1 MRILGNTYSISRILI
16 SQGKKV
22 FTTNKFDNRQFVLL
36 GSLLVSSMAFF
47 NAAHADEIAE
57 REQAA
62 KQVSQKFVKQLGGHL
77 KKEMKTNGP
86 VAAIKVC
93 KDIAPAIS
101 NQLSV
106 ENGWSVSRVSTKVRN
121 PSSGLPDQWESNVL
135 AEFEALAK
143 QGEKYSNMNK
153 STVVEENG
161 QSYYRFMKPI
171 AIKPV
176 CLSCHGGQNDIP
188 ETVQAELAKY
198 YPFDQAVNY
207 KAGDLRG
214 AISIKQPMSI
224 PLNKTF

>member
-1 MRILGNTYSISRILI
+1 MLIIYHEILI
-16 SQGKKV
+16 SQGGKM
-22 FTTNKFDNRQFVLL
+22 FTINKFDNRQFVLL
-36 GSLLVSSMAFF
+36 GSLLVSSMSFF
-47 NAAHADEIAE
+47 NAAQADEIAE

-77 KKEMKTNGP
+77 QKEMKSNGP

-93 KDIAPAIS
+93 KDIAPTIS

-106 ENGWSVSRVSTKVRN
+106 ENGWSVSRVSNKVRN

-135 AEFEALAK
+135 SEFEALAK

-153 STVVEENG
+153 SIVVEENG
-161 QSYYRFMKPI
+161 RSYYRFMKPI
-171 AIKPV
+171 AVKPV
-176 CLSCHGGQNDIP
+176 CLSCHGGQDDIP
-188 ETVQAELAKY
+188 ETVQAELAKH

-207 KAGDLRG
+207 KVNDLRG

-224 PLNKTF
+224 PLK

>member
-1 MRILGNTYSISRILI
+1 
-16 SQGKKV
+16 V

-47 NAAHADEIAE
+47 NAAHADEMAE

-62 KQVSQKFVKQLGGHL
+62 KQVTQKFVKQLGGHL

-106 ENGWSVSRVSTKVRN
+106 ENGWSVSRVSNKVRN
-121 PSSGLPDQWESNVL
+121 PSSGLPDQWESSVL
-135 AEFEALAK
+135 AEFEVLAK
-143 QGEKYSNMNK
+143 KGEKYSSMKK

-161 QSYYRFMKPI
+161 QSFYRFMKPI
-171 AIKPV
+171 PIKPV
-176 CLSCHGGQNDIP
+176 CLNCHGGQDDIP
-188 ETVQAELAKY
+188 ETVQAELAKH

-207 KAGDLRG
+207 KDGDLRG

-224 PLNKTF
+224 PLKKTF

>member
-1 MRILGNTYSISRILI
+1 MLIIYHEILI
-16 SQGKKV
+16 SQGGKM
-22 FTTNKFDNRQFVLL
+22 FTINKFDNRQFVLL
-36 GSLLVSSMAFF
+36 GSLLVSSMSFF
-47 NAAHADEIAE
+47 NAAQADEIAE

-77 KKEMKTNGP
+77 QKEMKSNGP

-93 KDIAPAIS
+93 KDIAPTIS

-106 ENGWSVSRVSTKVRN
+106 ENGWSVSRVSNKVRN

-143 QGEKYSNMNK
+143 QGEKYSSMNK
-153 STVVEENG
+153 SIVVEENG
-161 QSYYRFMKPI
+161 RSYYRFMKPI
-171 AIKPV
+171 TVKPV
-176 CLSCHGGQNDIP
+176 CLSCHGSQDDIP
-188 ETVQAELAKY
+188 ETVQAELAKH

-207 KAGDLRG
+207 KVNDLRG

-224 PLNKTF
+224 PLK